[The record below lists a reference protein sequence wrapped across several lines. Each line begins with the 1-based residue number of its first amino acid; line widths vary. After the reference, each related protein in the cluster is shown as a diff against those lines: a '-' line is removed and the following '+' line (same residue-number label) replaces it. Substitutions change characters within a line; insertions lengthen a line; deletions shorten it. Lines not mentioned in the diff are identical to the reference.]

1 MKTVAHAS
9 GSVRPAVGHR
19 PLRLLAPPAAVD
31 VIALADGA
39 PASTGSTAAED
50 ADEIDV
56 TIVLGSDAQD
66 LIGRLESSG

>member
-1 MKTVAHAS
+1 VSETTFTYSSRDERATARRLADAFGVGTVEE
-9 GSVRPAVGHR
+9 
-19 PLRLLAPPAAVD
+19 
-31 VIALADGA
+31 ADGA